1 MALHSST
8 PPLDIDQGPYR
19 LRFAHTPEDLDAVA
33 RLRHRVFQVELAGGE
48 PAPDDQAIDRDR
60 FDAQFDHLMIV
71 DQDEG
76 VIGTYRLQ
84 VAECAREAEGFY
96 TATEFDLAPLEP
108 ILNDAI
114 EAGRACV
121 AKDHR
126 KGLALALLWR
136 GLAEYQRHN
145 DKRYFFGC
153 SSITSRDAAEGLATW
168 NWLES
173 RRFLSEQFMIEPRD
187 ELACRADE
195 AAVAASEARGVPP
208 LFRIYLRYGAKVCSR
223 PAMDREL
230 GTIDFVTM
238 LDLETLAP
246 GTVESFGVR

>member
-1 MALHSST
+1 MALHETT
-8 PPLDIDQGPYR
+8 PPLDLDQGPYR
-19 LRFAHTPEDLDAVA
+19 LRFARDQADLDAVA
-33 RLRHRVFQVELAGGE
+33 RLRHQVFQVELAGGP
-48 PAPDDQAIDRDR
+48 PAADDDAIDRDR
-60 FDAQFDHLMIV
+60 FDEQFDHLMIV
-71 DQDEG
+71 DRDEG

-84 VAECAREAEGFY
+84 VAEGAREAEGFY
-96 TATEFDLAPLEP
+96 TATEFDLDP
-108 ILNDAI
+108 IEHLLDDAI

-121 AKDHR
+121 AREHR

-145 DKRYFFGC
+145 EKRFFFGC
-153 SSITSRDAAEGLATW
+153 SSISSRDAAEGVATW
-168 NWLES
+168 NWLRDKGHLS
-173 RRFLSEQFMIEPRD
+173 RKVRVRPHPA
-187 ELACRADE
+187 LACDAD
-195 AAVAASEARGVPP
+195 AADVAAAEVRGVPP
-208 LFRIYLRYGAKVCSR
+208 LFRIYLRYGAKVCSL